1 MAAPFRSVKDMIR
14 ALESASN
21 EEVTRGRRTITEP
34 ICSATSV
41 AQRIQ
46 ELQGRRN
53 WEDEEK
59 EEVGESSIQPSEDPQ
74 LPTYEPQ
81 EFENASIATS
91 SDFVII
97 AGEIYT
103 NEEIF
108 GDEWP
113 DEEAESSSP
122 PLADMVCN
130 TWQSKINCVQLQNN
144 GDVSSSSSEE
154 DHEAVQGSESENQG
168 GATNEPGTLADMVQV
183 ARQSRILLTALGDG
197 LPISLK
203 SSGAKVDKDFLASNE
218 GAENPIL
225 LLSRLANVLRPE
237 HEKLFISLKSA
248 EDNRNG
254 QEMPNIADSLL
265 EFVNSVECFEPLLAI
280 KNECIPEIQKMRSAD
295 QSLDR
300 AIGEFEATM
309 AIPKGE
315 SKIVELKK
323 ADKFL
328 LEKMVSELLTTPK
341 TYAKGSSVFLRLS
354 SAQFEKQKLAAA
366 IKELEEIASYID
378 ERDLELP
385 DQSIAFS
392 LDEKSN
398 GLFNALERG
407 RMLIHHS
414 KVKEYLNGA
423 LKSRYLVIFSDGMWL
438 CKPKLIGNAFD
449 MAKSRFFPF
458 SSILVKSFEWMKV
471 QKWTVINSE
480 TLDHFELVFK
490 NLMGRMHL
498 DSCLHFIKEKL
509 NTIEDHQLKT
519 NSN

>member
-1 MAAPFRSVKDMIR
+1 MSNPARSVKDMIR
-14 ALESASN
+14 ALESASKK
-21 EEVTRGRRTITEP
+21 EVTIGRRTITEP
-34 ICSATSV
+34 IRSATSV

-53 WEDEEK
+53 WENEEK

-81 EFENASIATS
+81 EFGNASVGTS
-91 SDFVII
+91 SEFVII

-108 GDEWP
+108 GDDWGF
-113 DEEAESSSP
+113 DEEAESSSR
-122 PLADMVCN
+122 PLADM
-130 TWQSKINCVQLQNN
+130 NN

-154 DHEAVQGSESENQG
+154 GHEAIQGSESENQG

-203 SSGAKVDKDFLASNE
+203 SSGAKLDKDFLASNE

-295 QSLDR
+295 QALDR

-328 LEKMVSELLTTPK
+328 LDKMASELLTTPK

-490 NLMGRMHL
+490 NIMCRIHL
-498 DSCLHFIKEKL
+498 DSFLHFVKEKL
-509 NTIEDHQLKT
+509 NKIEDHQLKT